1 MEKLSSQ
8 ADLRVVSENVLGV
21 LKHKRMQEV
30 LRKRFGLGGKH
41 YTLEAIGQKYGVTRE
56 RVRQIEEHA
65 LKNLTQSRI
74 AGFVNPVADA
84 VYDHL
89 SAHGDISEEK
99 KFFSSVADEKSHPH
113 LQFILTLA
121 KRLRRRSEND
131 LYHHRWFTKEEA
143 ADAAEEIVDGV
154 VKELENGGK
163 SVKED
168 DLLRIFSGNAERVL
182 GASFKGS
189 KAVDSY
195 MGIAKSIG
203 QNPYGEYGLVS
214 WPSINP
220 KGVRDKAYVVLAKTG
235 KPLHFS
241 EVTQE
246 INKAKWSNK
255 KAHPQ
260 TVHNE
265 LIKDKRFVLVG
276 RGLYGLSEWGYEPGT
291 VKDVIRAVLVGA
303 GTPLSKDTV
312 IERVLEKRLVKAN
325 TIFLNLQDK
334 KHFKRVDEGYT
345 LV

>member
-1 MEKLSSQ
+1 MEKFSFQ
-8 ADLRVVSENVLGV
+8 TDLRAVSENILGV
-21 LKHKRMQEV
+21 LRHKRMQEV
-30 LRKRFGLGGKH
+30 LRKRFGLKGKY
-41 YTLEAIGQKYGVTRE
+41 YTLEAIGQVYGVTRE

-65 LKNLTQSRI
+65 LKNLAASRI
-74 AGFVNPVADA
+74 ADFVNPVAEA
-84 VYDHL
+84 VYNHL
-89 SAHGDISEEK
+89 SAHGDIAEEQ
-99 KFFSSVADEKSHPH
+99 KFFSSVADAKLHPH
-113 LQFILTLA
+113 LQFILTLS
-121 KRLRRRSEND
+121 KRLRKRSEND
-131 LYHHRWFTKEEA
+131 LYHNRWFTREEA
-143 ADAAEEIVDGV
+143 ADAAEEIVDNV
-154 VKELENGGK
+154 VQNLEDGK
-163 SVKED
+163 TPVRAE
-168 DLLRIFSGNAERVL
+168 DLLQMFAGSAERAL
-182 GASFKGS
+182 GVSFKGE

-195 MGIAKSIG
+195 MSISKSIG

-241 EVTQE
+241 EVAHS
-246 INKAKWSNK
+246 INKVGWSQK

-291 VKDVIRAVLVGA
+291 VKDIIRAVLVSA
-303 GTPLSKDTV
+303 NAPLSKDAV
-312 IERVLEKRLVKAN
+312 IEQVLAKRFVKAN

-334 KHFKRVDEGYT
+334 KHFKKVEDGYT

>member
-1 MEKLSSQ
+1 MEKLSFN
-8 ADLRVVSENVLGV
+8 ADLRVVSENILGV
-21 LKHKRMQEV
+21 LNHKRMQEV
-30 LRKRFGLGGKH
+30 LRKRFGLKGKH
-41 YTLEAIGQKYGVTRE
+41 YTLEAIGQEYGVTRE

-74 AGFVNPVADA
+74 ADFVNPVAEA
-84 VYDHL
+84 VHNHL
-89 SAHGDISEEK
+89 SAHGDIAEEQR
-99 KFFSSVADEKSHPH
+99 FFSSVADEKMHPH
-113 LQFILTLA
+113 LQFILTLS
-121 KRLRRRSEND
+121 KRLRKRSEND
-131 LYHHRWFTKEEA
+131 LYHNRWFTREEA
-143 ADAAEEIVDGV
+143 ADAAEEIVEDV
-154 VKELENGGK
+154 VKNLEQSGK
-163 SVKED
+163 SVQSDE
-168 DLLRIFSGNAERVL
+168 LFRMFSGSAERVL
-182 GASFKGS
+182 GTSFKGE

-220 KGVRDKAYVVLAKTG
+220 KGMRDKAYAVLAKNG

-241 EVTQE
+241 EVASA
-246 INKAKWSNK
+246 INKVGWSK
-255 KAHPQ
+255 RKAHPQ

-303 GTPLSKDTV
+303 GAPLSKDAV

-334 KHFKRVDEGYT
+334 KHFKKVEDGYA